1 MQFINLSC
9 LFILAVIQPDNI
21 RRSTRTRKLVQP
33 PSFPSAVPSIDEK
46 KKPTRERKKLRAID
60 AEDDDL
66 VILGNLNQ
74 TDNFNEQNGCEHV
87 SRYLGQNGI
96 LSQTRKTNETINY
109 SDDFPLQLSSRQS
122 KKKISNG
129 TANIEIDPPPV
140 SLEVE
145 NISATEAETIIEN
158 IFANPDNDSLFAAL
172 DMANENPP
180 EPSSKCNEHPVNNYA
195 DGIEDIS
202 DDELNPPP
210 PPASSS
216 SPNINQYP
224 VIT

>member
-1 MQFINLSC
+1 MSC
-9 LFILAVIQPDNI
+9 LFILVAIQPNNI
-21 RRSTRTRKLVQP
+21 RRSTRPRKLVQP
-33 PSFPSAVPSIDEK
+33 SSLPPVPSSDEK
-46 KKPTRERKKLRAID
+46 KKPRERKKLRAMD

-74 TDNFNEQNGCEHV
+74 TDNFNGQNGCEHV

-96 LSQTRKTNETINY
+96 LSQTRKNNETTYY

-129 TANIEIDPPPV
+129 TPNIEFNPPPPHV
-140 SLEVE
+140 G
-145 NISATEAETIIEN
+145 NISSIEAEAIIDN
-158 IFANPDNDSLFAAL
+158 IFENPENDSLFAAL
-172 DMANENPP
+172 EMTNENPS
-180 EPSSKCNEHPVNNYA
+180 EPSSKRNDHPPIDYT
-195 DGIEDIS
+195 DCIEDIS

-210 PPASSS
+210 PPPPPPSSS
-216 SPNINQYP
+216 SPNINQLP